1 MGSVMGL
8 LPLRNGV
15 LCTSNPNNKKI
26 FFRGVIKS
34 LMKESSELFGALMII
49 TSVII
54 IILND
59 YCKLNHI
66 GKLGK
71 ILVTVIGLEHTF
83 GR

>member
-1 MGSVMGL
+1 MGL

-34 LMKESSELFGALMII
+34 LMKESSEFFAALIII
-49 TSVII
+49 TSLIT
-54 IILND
+54 ILND
-59 YCKLNHI
+59 YCKFNHI

-71 ILVTVIGLEHTF
+71 ILVTVMGLEQFEHTF